1 MLTRDSGIS
10 SLRVALCDDTTLQNF
25 RPHPI
30 MQVDIYFSC
39 CSWKSDGILV
49 WDKSFLGQMLYLC
62 MVVAAVSELGCLGMG
77 ATFANSLWRSL
88 LLFWSGVLGFN
99 DGYKSM
105 LDLTSCWTPR
115 DDTIPLLWSSW
126 DDVPTIPSP
135 QDATAMLVVL
145 FVVGSLWSA
154 CGLTGANLKERK
166 EKYLK
171 ISH

>member
-1 MLTRDSGIS
+1 
-10 SLRVALCDDTTLQNF
+10 
-25 RPHPI
+25 

-39 CSWKSDGILV
+39 CTWKSDGILV
-49 WDKSFLGQMLYLC
+49 WDESFLDQMLYLC
-62 MVVAAVSELGCLGMG
+62 MVVAAVSEFGCLHIGS
-77 ATFANSLWRSL
+77 TFANSLWRSL
-88 LLFWSGVLGFN
+88 FLFWSGVLGFN

-166 EKYLK
+166 ERCENSLT
-171 ISH
+171 